1 MGTEQNRPAADGAE
15 RGPESGPPREETAG
29 TAPDHRDY
37 RELARQL
44 RSVGVVN
51 RELARRLPHDC
62 PPASAGLLTLLRRHG
77 EMRMSR
83 LTELLGIDLSVTS
96 RHVAHAAERGWI
108 ERLPDPDDGRSRL
121 LRLTDSGG
129 HRLDELSD
137 LATETMRDFLGD
149 WTAEEV
155 ATLSALLER
164 LGSTFG
170 DCRARGGHGPPSA
183 TPPATPASPSTMPAT
198 GTATSST

>member
-1 MGTEQNRPAADGAE
+1 MSGEPEDAE
-15 RGPESGPPREETAG
+15 
-29 TAPDHRDY
+29 PDLRHY

-96 RHVAHAAERGWI
+96 RHVAHAADRGWI
-108 ERLPDPDDGRSRL
+108 ERLPDPHDGRSRL
-121 LRLTDSGG
+121 LRLTHSGES
-129 HRLDELSD
+129 RLDELSE
-137 LATETMRDFLGD
+137 LATETMREFLGD
-149 WTAEEV
+149 WSAEDV
-155 ATLSALLER
+155 ATLSSLLER
-164 LGSTFG
+164 LGRTFG
-170 DCRARGGHGPPSA
+170 DCRARGGHSPPPGTDA
-183 TPPATPASPSTMPAT
+183 APDPATSRT
-198 GTATSST
+198 

>member
-1 MGTEQNRPAADGAE
+1 MGLEAADPAE
-15 RGPESGPPREETAG
+15 
-29 TAPDHRDY
+29 PDRRHY

-108 ERLPDPDDGRSRL
+108 ERLPDPHDGRSRL
-121 LRLTDSGG
+121 LRLTENGE

-137 LATETMRDFLGD
+137 LATETMREFLGD

-155 ATLSALLER
+155 ATLSTLLER
-164 LGSTFG
+164 LGQTFG
-170 DCRARGGHGPPSA
+170 DCRARGAHGPPPGTDVASD
-183 TPPATPASPSTMPAT
+183 PATSRT
-198 GTATSST
+198 